1 MWLTKIEFARVRGT
15 NSGTRNIPFCVFQT
29 VRSDERDTTVVKKA
43 SCVQLA
49 LPFPTHCEHSRSPRP
64 KNSPPDCF
72 CPVTRWARASESTFF
87 SPPSKAKRTSD
98 WMSFCLVGEGAVN
111 KQVACNLLS
120 RSRPTANTAEVHAL
134 KTVHRT
140 VFAPLHDGHGL
151 PNPPSFP
158 HQAKQKGHPIGCP
171 FAWWGKVDSD
181 HRSQ

>member
-43 SCVQLA
+43 SCTQLA
-49 LPFPTHCEHSRSPRP
+49 VPFPTHCEHSRSPRP

-98 WMSFCLVGEGAVN
+98 WMSFCLVGEGGFGPPKSVTTDLQSAPFGRSGIPPYSIRCG
-111 KQVACNLLS
+111 KQGGAGG
-120 RSRPTANTAEVHAL
+120 R
-134 KTVHRT
+134 
-140 VFAPLHDGHGL
+140 
-151 PNPPSFP
+151 
-158 HQAKQKGHPIGCP
+158 I
-171 FAWWGKVDSD
+171 
-181 HRSQ
+181 